1 MPVCFHCNTESDVAH
16 YERVVNNR
24 TALHGPWSGWRMA
37 GRYLVAP
44 MAGGRITP
52 EQLGAHLAMQAQR
65 AKLAAA
71 TRPGA
76 STPLRIDPRHQPAR
90 KTASL
95 PNCC

>member
-1 MPVCFHCNTESDVAH
+1 MPVCFHCNTESDAAH

-44 MAGGRITP
+44 MGGGRITP
-52 EQLGAHLAMQAQR
+52 EQLGAHLAMQAQCVR
-65 AKLAAA
+65 LAAM
-71 TRPGA
+71 TRTHGR
-76 STPLRIDPRHQPAR
+76 T
-90 KTASL
+90 TASPDRECGPIPTLRL